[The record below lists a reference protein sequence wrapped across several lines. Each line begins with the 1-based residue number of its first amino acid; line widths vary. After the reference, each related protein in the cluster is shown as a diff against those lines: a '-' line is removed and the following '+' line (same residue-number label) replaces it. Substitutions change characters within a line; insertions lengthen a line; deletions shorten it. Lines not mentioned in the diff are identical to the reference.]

1 MYQRHRLLLLTPGG
15 GMVEASAHF
24 ISVAQHPLVLRSLG
38 QIVSPCPKPA
48 LAKIEGHLI
57 WNWCCGLNEKA
68 QL

>member
-1 MYQRHRLLLLTPGG
+1 
-15 GMVEASAHF
+15 MVEASAHF